1 MWVQYKAPKHQI
13 EGPCLPQRR
22 LLLVQRRVERRGP
35 RACRCQ
41 ALRHSPTDRTVHQP
55 HPSQSGRAFANQSDQ
70 LQLSELDTAGG
81 QHLTLY
87 TPPPL
92 NSHTT
97 PLGDSN
103 RLWNLCSYLIVKE
116 FLDRSFLRRLFGR
129 YLTGVSNTLSAVTG
143 IKSSD
148 DDTDT
153 LEIVCRLLTVN
164 RFQDFTN
171 HVLLL
176 DKINLCNNW
185 SPFPILSSKGN
196 FPPAS
201 NFRAVCG
208 AYLVT

>member
-55 HPSQSGRAFANQSDQ
+55 HPSQSDRAFANKSDQ
-70 LQLSELDTAGG
+70 LQLSALDTAGG

-92 NSHTT
+92 HSHTT

-103 RLWNLCSYLIVKE
+103 RLWNLCGNLILKE
-116 FLDRSFLRRLFGR
+116 FFWTDLFCDEFSGDISRACPTRFQRSRASKVQMM
-129 YLTGVSNTLSAVTG
+129 TQTHS
-143 IKSSD
+143 KSSVD
-148 DDTDT
+148 
-153 LEIVCRLLTVN
+153 
-164 RFQDFTN
+164 
-171 HVLLL
+171 
-176 DKINLCNNW
+176 
-185 SPFPILSSKGN
+185 
-196 FPPAS
+196 
-201 NFRAVCG
+201 
-208 AYLVT
+208 Y